1 MTTRW
6 IAGLVM
12 ALGLTAFVGTA
23 KAVDL
28 QSATNQQILDELS
41 FRLRNGGGGGGGG
54 RTTTANYLCDSST
67 YLKMSIVGPT
77 GSETTKQVYIG
88 DSAACTSQVSVLN
101 ANRSRIDRTVVV
113 AVCDSSTYL
122 NRISVT
128 VDGAVHDLN
137 NTYIGDATQCL
148 SQARIINTSN

>member
-1 MTTRW
+1 MTIRW
-6 IAGLVM
+6 IAALVM
-12 ALGLTAFVGTA
+12 AMGLTVFVGTA

-28 QSATNQQILDELS
+28 QAASNQQILDELS
-41 FRLRNGGGGGGGG
+41 FRLRNGGGGGGG

-77 GSETTKQVYIG
+77 GTETTKQVYIG
-88 DSAACTSQVSVLN
+88 DSAACTSQVSILN

-137 NTYIGDATQCL
+137 NTYIGDANQCL
-148 SQARIINTSN
+148 SQARTINTSN

>member
-1 MTTRW
+1 MTIRL
-6 IAGLVM
+6 IAALAM
-12 ALGLTAFVGTA
+12 TLGLTAFVGTA

-28 QSATNQQILDELS
+28 QTASNQQILDELS
-41 FRLRNGGGGGGGG
+41 FRLRNGGGGGGG

-77 GSETTKQVYIG
+77 GTETTKQVYIG
-88 DSAACTSQVSVLN
+88 DSAACTSQVSILN
-101 ANRSRIDRTVVV
+101 GNRSRIDRTVVV

-148 SQARIINTSN
+148 TQARTINTSN